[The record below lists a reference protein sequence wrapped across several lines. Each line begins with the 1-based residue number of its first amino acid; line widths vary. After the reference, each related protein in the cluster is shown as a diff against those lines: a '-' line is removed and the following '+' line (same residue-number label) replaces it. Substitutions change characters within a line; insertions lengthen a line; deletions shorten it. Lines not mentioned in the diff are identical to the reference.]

1 MKKRLSA
8 SKLRFIHT
16 VFAMERDLIVGG
28 QAVMEGVMM
37 RTPSAYAI
45 ACRRQ
50 DGSII
55 TTAETL
61 PKWSD
66 KYKWLNTPVLRG
78 GATLIQS
85 MALGVKALNF
95 SARIY
100 EEDLKAQEEA
110 EKAKASETQLAFVD
124 GTTDENFTKAPV
136 KVIMPEKA
144 ESKTNKMGQSASAV
158 SSIIFALAF
167 NVLLF
172 IVAPLVLTNVL
183 FIWLGW
189 AGAPEIAGGAAW
201 YDSAMAYV
209 WKIKLDSFGSWV
221 SFNLIDGVIR
231 MIFFIIMIFS
241 MSFLKDIRRVFE
253 YHGAEHKTVFTWEK
267 GLDLTPANATQ
278 QKRQHPR
285 CGTSFLMVVMLVSIV
300 LFSVIAFDREFG
312 KGQLFLQQTRRYRK
326 LGAELRGKSCH
337 WFMVGQ
343 NHGIDLAQQDFY
355 LLYVT
360 RVQWPP
366 FCKPERR
373 IDHAVHAVANR
384 LTLEVRP
391 VLDDAP
397 MFAEPWHACDV
408 YIARRRDGTQEAL
421 IVIQRL
427 RRSAHAVR
435 RQAGADDARV
445 SRLAYLK

>member
-1 MKKRLSA
+1 MEKRLSA

-50 DGSII
+50 DGSIV

-110 EKAKASETQLAFVD
+110 EKAKAGETQVAYAD
-124 GTTDENFTKAPV
+124 GTTDEDFTKAPV

-144 ESKTNKMGQSASAV
+144 ESKSSKMGQSASAV
-158 SSIIFALAF
+158 GSIIFALAF

-201 YDSAMAYV
+201 YEAVMAYV

-267 GLDLTPANATQ
+267 GLALTPENATTM
-278 QKRQHPR
+278 KRQHPR

-300 LFSVIAFDREFG
+300 LFSVITFEATWLNLVVRIALMPLVAGLSYEVIRYAAKKESSAIFKMMTLPGIWLQNITTQEPDNDQLEVAI
-312 KGQLFLQQTRRYRK
+312 KALDESLKLEPESVVSGQL
-326 LGAELRGKSCH
+326 
-337 WFMVGQ
+337 
-343 NHGIDLAQQDFY
+343 
-355 LLYVT
+355 
-360 RVQWPP
+360 
-366 FCKPERR
+366 
-373 IDHAVHAVANR
+373 AVA
-384 LTLEVRP
+384 
-391 VLDDAP
+391 
-397 MFAEPWHACDV
+397 
-408 YIARRRDGTQEAL
+408 
-421 IVIQRL
+421 
-427 RRSAHAVR
+427 S
-435 RQAGADDARV
+435 
-445 SRLAYLK
+445 